1 MQHTKEKET
10 ELLKK
15 QMDKGAFIRAMT
27 EVMLN
32 TNKDIVTIPG
42 KYRDQVLVVKELL
55 KSDVSGLINSLLDFA
70 IECALVHYSVETTN
84 ENLTTLFENWL
95 GNLNSELRG
104 KIPIGVVPL
113 AKQYFMERW
122 KGSSF
127 ILLRSIWEEVDG
139 FIVPTKLWFV
149 DGEDIIIDNK
159 SETVSIG
166 SEKYF
171 LKTSS
176 KTQMALPAD
185 KDEKIFIQKPYESW
199 GTSYPVPFLIRRGL
213 YRNLKLIDI
222 LSRKVEFI
230 VGKALEYLLLLKKG
244 TENMALAGQA
254 EFTYSAEDLTKVK
267 TNLEEILEQRRY
279 QQGVPAYATNFDTE
293 ISHLIPD
300 YDKALKQELYT
311 PIERRILAGLG
322 LIDIL
327 QGLASTRKESMLNP
341 RPFISEVQG
350 GIEDFKLLLTDIM
363 QVMIQL
369 NSVKH
374 PKYFGQITKIHST
387 PIAHFITDELRT
399 QLRSMY
405 DRGTLSKKTYA
416 EIVGDVD
423 FSVEVER
430 RKAEEGE
437 INEIMYPPV
446 IQNQEVSPD
455 SPNLTRAPTGPTKTE
470 KTTPDKTGPEK
481 KNYKAEIEVA
491 EEQVLEDAPYQT
503 INDLPSNIK
512 TVLPSDAQ
520 SLWMRVFNESY
531 SRGEDYARK
540 VAWSVVKKIYK
551 KEGDKWVPKK
561 KVKASVE
568 DVIAQI
574 SAMQDIELREAQLKL
589 ANRLLKE
596 GE

>member
-1 MQHTKEKET
+1 MQHTKEKEA

-42 KYRDQVLVVKELL
+42 KYRDQVLVVKDLL

-70 IECALVHYSVETTN
+70 INCALVNYSVETTN
-84 ENLTTLFENWL
+84 ENLTKLFEDWL
-95 GNLNSELRG
+95 KNLNKELRG
-104 KIPIGVVPL
+104 KIPVGITSL
-113 AKQYFMERW
+113 AKQYFLERW

-127 ILLRSIWEEVDG
+127 ILLRTVWEDVDG

-166 SEKYF
+166 DEKYF

-176 KTQMALPAD
+176 KTQMRIPAS
-185 KDEKIFIQKPYESW
+185 KNEQIFIQKPYESW
-199 GTSYPVPFLIRRGL
+199 GTSYPTPFLIRRGL

-244 TENMALAGQA
+244 TENMALAGQS

-293 ISHLIPD
+293 ISHLIPE

-311 PIERRILAGLG
+311 PIERRILAGMG

-327 QGLASTRKESMLNP
+327 QGLASTRKESTLNP

-350 GIEDFKLLLTDIM
+350 GIEDFKLMLTDIM

-374 PKYFGQITKIHST
+374 PKYFGQITKVHST
-387 PIAHFITDELRT
+387 PIPHFITDELRT

-446 IQNQEVSPD
+446 IQNQEVGPD
-455 SPNLTRAPTGPTKTE
+455 TPNVTKAPPITKKE

-481 KNYKAEIEVA
+481 KNFKAEIEVA
-491 EEQVLEDAPYQT
+491 EERVLEGAPYKT
-503 INDLPSNIK
+503 INDLPDNVK
-512 TVLPSDAQ
+512 NVLPSDAQ
-520 SLWMRVFNESY
+520 SIWMRVFNESY
-531 SRGEDYARK
+531 PKGEDYARK
-540 VAWSVVKKIYK
+540 VAWSVIKRLYK
-551 KEGDKWVPKK
+551 KDGDKWVPKK
-561 KVKASVE
+561 RIKGSSNIDEILMELEVE
-568 DVIAQI
+568 LKQT
-574 SAMQDIELREAQLKL
+574 QLKL
-589 ANRLLKE
+589 AKKLLKDKE
-596 GE
+596 EE